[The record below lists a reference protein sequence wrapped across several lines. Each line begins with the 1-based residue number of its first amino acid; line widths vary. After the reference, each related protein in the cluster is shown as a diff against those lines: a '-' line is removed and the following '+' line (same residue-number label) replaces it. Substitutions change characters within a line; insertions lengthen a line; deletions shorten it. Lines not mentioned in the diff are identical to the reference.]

1 MTIGID
7 LVGTKLG
14 SGTKTHNIN
23 ICNELNSL
31 KLSSNIKIFICKSY
45 LSQIIKKKNK
55 KIEFLIKPDFLSIT
69 FFRILWMQLIFPFEL
84 KLLGVKKL
92 YSPMNFIP
100 IISKFLNIK
109 SILSLHSNLPWIY
122 FSLMPGNILRNFITK
137 KLMELSIYNCN
148 LLIVDS
154 NFAKKEIIKSLGLYK
169 KNIKVISLGINK
181 IFFFRKDRKKIDNFN
196 YNKKYILSVISCVKY
211 HNIINLLEAYKLL
224 TKNFNYRLIL
234 VSQILDYDYFLEVKK
249 FIKDNSLEKKII
261 IISNL
266 TINKLPDLYKHA
278 ELYVFTSYCETFG
291 LTSLEAMSQRTPV
304 IISNKSAL
312 PEINGKAAMY
322 FNPDNIEEIN
332 DTFKRVLFDRKLQ
345 LKLIQNGLKLL
356 NKYNNN
362 KNIKK
367 TINIISSLK

>member
-45 LSQIIKKKNK
+45 LNQIIKKKNK

-69 FFRILWMQLIFPFEL
+69 FFRMLWMQLIFPFEL

-122 FSLMPGNILRNFITK
+122 YSLMPGNILRNFITK
-137 KLMELSIYNCN
+137 KLMELSIYNCD

-154 NFAKKEIIKSLGLYK
+154 NFAKKEIIKSLALHK
-169 KNIKVISLGINK
+169 KKIKVISLGINEV
-181 IFFFRKDRKKIDNFN
+181 FFLRKNKKKIDNFN

-224 TKNFNYRLIL
+224 TKNFNYKLIL

-249 FIKDNSLEKKII
+249 FIRDNLLENKII

-266 TINKLPDLYKHA
+266 TIDKLPDLYKHA

-291 LTSLEAMSQRTPV
+291 LTSLEAMSQGTPV
-304 IISNKSAL
+304 IISNTSAL
-312 PEINGKAAMY
+312 PEINDKAALY
-322 FNPDNIEEIN
+322 FNPDNIKEIYN
-332 DTFKRVLFDRKLQ
+332 VLKQVLSDKKLRI
-345 LKLIQNGLKLL
+345 KLVKKGLNLV
-356 NKYNNN
+356 NKYKNK

-367 TINIISSLK
+367 IINLINNSI